1 MTILLI
7 TIRQNSN
14 IVFFFLKK
22 SEIQA
27 SSICFISYENN
38 FFFQKKKKRVTC
50 HRQWW
55 RRWLKWWTWLS
66 FLDADSIL
74 RHEYFF
80 PNNVL
85 KFKLLFLLIQRRV
98 DCRNCWFIYIYI
110 HFNTQLQ
117 SGYNEKNRED
127 NKEKIGDWSSLVNLC
142 LCTH

>member
-1 MTILLI
+1 MWMTILLI

-22 SEIQA
+22 KSEIQA

-38 FFFQKKKKRVTC
+38 FFFKKKRKRVTC

-74 RHEYFF
+74 RHEYFGIHTHTHTLT
-80 PNNVL
+80 PNYSQATTRRTERTT
-85 KFKLLFLLIQRRV
+85 KKRSETDHRLLICV
-98 DCRNCWFIYIYI
+98 CAHTNFA
-110 HFNTQLQ
+110 FLF
-117 SGYNEKNRED
+117 
-127 NKEKIGDWSSLVNLC
+127 
-142 LCTH
+142 

>member
-1 MTILLI
+1 MSNPPQYIDILNKI
-7 TIRQNSN
+7 ECNVNDYSINYNSPKQQYC
-14 IVFFFLKK
+14 FFFLKK
-22 SEIQA
+22 KVKFKPLQFV
-27 SSICFISYENN
+27 SSPMRII
-38 FFFQKKKKRVTC
+38 FFSKKKKRVTC

-74 RHEYFF
+74 RHEYFG
-80 PNNVL
+80 
-85 KFKLLFLLIQRRV
+85 IHTHT
-98 DCRNCWFIYIYI
+98 